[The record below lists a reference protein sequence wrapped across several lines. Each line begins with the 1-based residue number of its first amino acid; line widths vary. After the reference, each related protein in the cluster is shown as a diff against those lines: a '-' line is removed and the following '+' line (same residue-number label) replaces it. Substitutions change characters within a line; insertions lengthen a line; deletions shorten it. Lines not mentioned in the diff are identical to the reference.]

1 MPSKIASRYDLAE
14 RLTEDDF
21 IWRWGSNILP
31 KILPSK
37 NGKQKNLPLQE
48 GRLQPLLRMVRLWPW
63 TGRSHVNGHWYAK

>member
-37 NGKQKNLPLQE
+37 KGKQKKTPAS
-48 GRLQPLLRMVRLWPW
+48 GRKIAASV
-63 TGRSHVNGHWYAK
+63 THG